1 MLESAMTGEERNRPT
16 QANRGEGEFRRA
28 RLGQEL
34 RANLKRRKEQA
45 RARRKAPASEQEF
58 SENNDIEGSR
68 G

>member
-1 MLESAMTGEERNRPT
+1 MLESAMTGQERNRPPPASRVEAET
-16 QANRGEGEFRRA
+16 RRA

-45 RARRKAPASEQEF
+45 RARHEAPAGDQEF
-58 SENNDIEGSR
+58 SENNDIDGPS